1 MIRTRAGFTLIEL
14 LIGVALAGMAL
25 SLGIAGFVQTNN
37 RAELTAATDQVISTL
52 LETQKRT
59 FAGEKPPAADCTG
72 ALLGYRFTFANAGT
86 TYSVAANCGGT
97 FKTVDTVTLLHGVS
111 FTGSGCIRYET
122 VRGTVT
128 LFSNNTCTTAVTIP
142 LSIPLSHGSGLKQ
155 TTSVTAAGV
164 IDEGV
169 IQ

>member
-1 MIRTRAGFTLIEL
+1 MTRTGFTLIEL

-37 RAELTAATDQVISTL
+37 RSELTAATDQVISAL

-59 FAGEKPPAADCTG
+59 FAGEKPPAANCAG
-72 ALLGYRFTFANAGT
+72 ALLGYRLTFSSGAGSYT
-86 TYSVAANCGGT
+86 VSANCGGT
-97 FKTVDTVTLLHGVS
+97 FRDVETVTLLHGVT
-111 FTGSGCIRYET
+111 FTGSGCVRYET
-122 VRGTVT
+122 VRGTVS
-128 LFSNNTCTTAVTIP
+128 LFDNNTCTSATGP
-142 LSIPLSHGSGLKQ
+142 LSISLLHSTGLKQ